1 MRMHAGVCKC
11 MRLLY
16 LPPLSIVKATS
27 VLLFWK
33 HHRFATTTK
42 ECTSQSS
49 CLKWNM
55 HYSEWKYCFLH
66 NQIAFM
72 LYNVII
78 GLEIATEVR
87 AYQTSLTL
95 MCPRPT
101 SSSTD
106 IPPQCTVLCCRKVTE
121 DVPSKETL
129 NYSKFELE
137 YEQVKWPIDCKYVS
151 KAFGNMYTKHL
162 VFVMVLNCRKIY
174 EKLWK

>member
-1 MRMHAGVCKC
+1 MRLRACACEC
-11 MRLLY
+11 MRFLY
-16 LPPLSIVKATS
+16 PPNVKATS
-27 VLLFWK
+27 VLLLWK

-101 SSSTD
+101 SSSMD
-106 IPPQCTVLCCRKVTE
+106 IPPQCTVLCCRKVT

-137 YEQVKWPIDCKYVS
+137 YEQVKWPIDRKYVS
-151 KAFGNMYTKHL
+151 KAFGNMYTKQL
-162 VFVMVLNCRKIY
+162 VFVKVLNCSKIY